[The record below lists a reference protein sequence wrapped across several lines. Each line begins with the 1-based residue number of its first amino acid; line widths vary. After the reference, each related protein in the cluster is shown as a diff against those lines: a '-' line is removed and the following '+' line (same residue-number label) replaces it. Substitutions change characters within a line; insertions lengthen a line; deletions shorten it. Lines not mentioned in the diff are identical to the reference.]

1 MDSNTEVRSISAYL
15 EQLRKKELG
24 FFDIPEE
31 YRSNS
36 NIVSIERKLGIR
48 AIPHNEVCLKI
59 RHPQL
64 IK

>member
-36 NIVSIERKLGIR
+36 NANQG
-48 AIPHNEVCLKI
+48 LKI
-59 RHPQL
+59 AKQSALFGMLADLVGYISP
-64 IK
+64 